1 MDVLQALAASAHTL
15 VISHPVTSAFVATG
29 IGAVVLVISA
39 NHVVISLRTSKA
51 ATHYDQLYDEPRHTP
66 SVSRTGQ
73 TKASV
78 ESGQRCAS
86 VDGGERCA
94 QKLHHQ
100 SHRHALHRVK
110 VFRAAERER
119 KREWAMLGDFESGES
134 GSCHTPIKEPLP
146 QFVELARGCVVAV
159 ERSSPT
165 LVVTKT
171 TESSATKDTSSP
183 TKPSRGS
190 AGGTDEHS
198 RVNSLISHV
207 KGCSL
212 ADSLEL
218 ARLRSATSPTLRAWR
233 GQTLGGG
240 AWLTASKGAAAD
252 GARSQMRNGIPSTP
266 KPVARHVA
274 GDTGYDASVASC
286 ASALATAAHSSP
298 GAGDAKPK
306 AVDSKPLR
314 KTADSKPPR
323 KKTLSTRDANLF
335 TGLVLTAN
343 GSKTIPDQLRTALQK
358 NHARVTDLFRQLDD
372 DESGSV
378 SRTEFIKAMGEFG
391 MVADAE
397 VLAAVFRSFDTD
409 DSGSIAYG
417 ELDRLLRKS
426 FVKHPKLTS
435 SMAGSDGSASAVA
448 SASDVGMR
456 GGGKQSPQ

>member
-1 MDVLQALAASAHTL
+1 MDVLQALATSTHTL

-29 IGAVVLVISA
+29 IGAVVLVTTA

-51 ATHYDQLYDEPRHTP
+51 ASHYDQLYDKPRQTAP
-66 SVSRTGQ
+66 ASRTGK
-73 TKASV
+73 TKALI
-78 ESGQRCAS
+78 ESGVRC
-86 VDGGERCA
+86 GR
-94 QKLHHQ
+94 QLHHQ
-100 SHRHALHRVK
+100 SHQHALQRVK

-119 KREWAMLGDFESGES
+119 KREWAMLGDLESGEV
-134 GSCHTPIKEPLP
+134 GSCHIAIKEPLP

-171 TESSATKDTSSP
+171 STESPATKTTEPPATKATAPP

-190 AGGTDEHS
+190 SGGSDEHTKI
-198 RVNSLISHV
+198 SLLSQV
-207 KGCSL
+207 KGYSL

-233 GQTLGGG
+233 GQTLCGG
-240 AWLTASKGAAAD
+240 AWRTASKVAAAD
-252 GARSQMRNGIPSTP
+252 GVRSEMRSGVRSTP
-266 KPVARHVA
+266 KPVAGHV
-274 GDTGYDASVASC
+274 TVDASFTAS
-286 ASALATAAHSSP
+286 ASALATAQQHSP
-298 GAGDAKPK
+298 PAGDAKT
-306 AVDSKPLR
+306 VDTKPLR

-323 KKTLSTRDANLF
+323 KKALSTRDANIF
-335 TGLVLTAN
+335 AGLVLTAD
-343 GSKTIPDQLRTALQK
+343 GSETIPDQLRKALQK

-378 SRTEFIKAMGEFG
+378 SRAEFIKAMGEFG

-397 VLAAVFRSFDTD
+397 ALAAVFRTFDTD
-409 DSGSIAYG
+409 DSGWIAYA

-435 SMAGSDGSASAVA
+435 SPLAGSDGKTSAVA
-448 SASDVGMR
+448 SASDVHGDVGR
-456 GGGKQSPQ
+456 CGDAR